1 MLTKRINF
9 VNFKKNYKKKSIQ
22 IRLKNLIKK
31 KNDLINSLS
40 VNYKDSYNK
49 NLIKK
54 FKNSKYY
61 RIIGMG
67 GSILGAQAIYHY
79 LHNKVKKNLFL

>member
-31 KNDLINSLS
+31 KNDLIN
-40 VNYKDSYNK
+40 
-49 NLIKK
+49 
-54 FKNSKYY
+54 
-61 RIIGMG
+61 
-67 GSILGAQAIYHY
+67 AID
-79 LHNKVKKNLFL
+79 KVA